1 MKDTRLKGRFSYL
14 IIISIIVISFFYLAQ
29 PITEEPFRTVERG
42 YDSCTSIQI
51 GKLATTDGS
60 VITAHTCDGYYRQ
73 WLKIEPNKTYPVGA
87 MKNIVWGTMHTETSW
102 DLRGLDIKGQ
112 IPQVAETYAYMDVA
126 YPCMNEH
133 QLAIGETTIGGR
145 DDLYNDEGFF
155 LIEELE
161 RVALERCT
169 NARDAIRLIGELV
182 KEFGYG
188 DGGECITI
196 ADPQEVWHFEIFGA
210 GPLEIGAVWAAVRIP
225 DDHVGVSANIP
236 RISTLDLDNPDR
248 YMASENVFSL
258 AEEMGWWSRESG
270 EEFKF
275 WKAYS
280 GEKPYS
286 IREFYV
292 LSTIAPSLNLTRD
305 MDELP
310 FSVKAEKKLS
320 IRDVMKYYREYYEGT
335 EYDMTKNFVH
345 EEMEGYGSDRKGTGE
360 MMKNPYVSPYM
371 PSELR
376 DLFNILKPGTIERL
390 RPISVE
396 YCSYSQINQCR
407 EGYPPGLGGIA
418 WFSFDIPGM
427 SPRIPIFAGVTE
439 LPKSFE
445 IGAQHRYRD
454 DSAAWAFRRAN
465 RLAMIKWG
473 EARELIESS
482 AMEFENRAFNELD
495 MVEKRALELYN
506 KGDIEGYK
514 QFLTKY
520 TNDFARATIDRW
532 KEVGDELWMM
542 YARGF

>member
-1 MKDTRLKGRFSYL
+1 MKETKFKGRFPL
-14 IIISIIVISFFYLAQ
+14 LLVISVIVISFFYMSQ
-29 PITEEPFRTVERG
+29 PVTEGTFQEVENEF
-42 YDSCTSIQI
+42 DSCTSIQI

-73 WLKIEPNKTYPVGA
+73 WLRIEPPRTFPEGA
-87 MKNIVWGTMHTETSW
+87 MRDVVWGTMHTETSW
-102 DLRGLDIKGQ
+102 DLRGLNAKGQ
-112 IPQVAETYAYMDVA
+112 IPQASETYAYMNVA

-145 DDLYNDEGFF
+145 GDLYNDEGLF

-161 RVALERCT
+161 RIALERCT
-169 NARDAIRLIGELV
+169 NARDAIKLIGELV
-182 KEFGYG
+182 KEYGYG
-188 DGGECITI
+188 DRGECITI

-210 GPLEIGAVWAAVRIP
+210 GPLEVGAVWAAVRIP

-236 RISTLDLDNPDR
+236 RISTLDLDDSDY
-248 YMASENVFSL
+248 YMASENVHSL
-258 AEEMGWWSRESG
+258 AEEMGWWDPDSG

-280 GEKPYS
+280 GSKPYS

-292 LSTIAPSLNLTRD
+292 LSTVAPSLNLTMD
-305 MDELP
+305 MEELP
-310 FSVKAEKKLS
+310 FSVKAEEKLS
-320 IRDVMKYYREYYEGT
+320 IRDVMKFYREYYENT
-335 EYDMTKNFVH
+335 EYDMTKNLLVKPRRRR
-345 EEMEGYGSDRKGTGE
+345 GGSSGGSDDLIKSTIA
-360 MMKNPYVSPYM
+360 SPYM
-371 PSELR
+371 SYDMRNL
-376 DLFNILKPGTIERL
+376 LNTLKPGTVERL

-407 EGYPPGLGGIA
+407 EGYPAGLGGIA

-445 IGAQHRYRD
+445 ICAQHRYRD

-473 EARELIESS
+473 RAREVIESAS
-482 AMEFENRAFNELD
+482 MEFENRAFDELE

-514 QFLTKY
+514 QFLTRY
-520 TNDFARATIDRW
+520 TNDFARAAVDKW
-532 KEVGDELWMM
+532 WDVGDELWMM
-542 YARGF
+542 FARGF